1 MTEEQIQ
8 ELVKSKKPE
17 QVYLFTNR
25 NCLIFDQN
33 GNQIPELQAAISCYV
48 VQKELARA
56 IAFAADEFFI
66 AEFNNWSHPISRFSF
81 MYLLGIR
88 TEEDDRK

>member
-8 ELVKSKKPE
+8 RLVVSKKPV

-25 NCLIFDQN
+25 NCLIFDEI
-33 GNQIPELQAAISCYV
+33 GNQIAELQAAISCYTV
-48 VQKELARA
+48 HKEMARA
-56 IAFAADEFFI
+56 IAYAAEEFFI
-66 AEFNNWSHPISRFSF
+66 AEFNNWSHSISRESF

-88 TEEDDRK
+88 TEEDDRS